1 MNLNTER
8 QNEQAV
14 PVITDALKSLLF
26 STWGTDTFQRQH
38 KAISAG
44 TPPPQMTLKR
54 RCSSPCLLWR
64 SLEALRLSEEKGGRI
79 ITC

>member
-44 TPPPQMTLKR
+44 TPPPK
-54 RCSSPCLLWR
+54 
-64 SLEALRLSEEKGGRI
+64 
-79 ITC
+79 

>member
-26 STWGTDTFQRQH
+26 TTWGTDTFQRQH

-44 TPPPQMTLKR
+44 TPPPQNDAQKEMFVSL
-54 RCSSPCLLWR
+54 P
-64 SLEALRLSEEKGGRI
+64 SLEEPRSSKA
-79 ITC
+79 